1 MLAETLLGNTHHE
14 VVFVVSPIA
23 KPWWDRFTGQ
33 KELAELENWLS
44 SFPHVH
50 VIGFAET
57 SQGYELSEFMDLTHL
72 NETGAR
78 RFSRELKARLA
89 SFGLMPHADEEM

>member
-1 MLAETLLGNTHHE
+1 MLEDVLSHNANHE

-23 KPWWDRFTGQ
+23 KPWWERFTGHN
-33 KELAELENWLS
+33 ELSELEEWLR

-50 VIGFAET
+50 VLGFKET
-57 SQGYELSEFMDLTHL
+57 SQGYELSEFMDMTHL

-78 RFSRELKARLA
+78 RFSKELKDRLV
-89 SFGLMPHADEEM
+89 SLGPLPR